1 MSPARTCSS
10 SWLHGVGQARYNAS
24 DGISTFNALEA
35 TVAQK
40 NFHGL
45 DLQFSYTWSKCL
57 TNTLG
62 YFGSYG
68 DEEGAGE
75 SQTQAT
81 QNFFQNEYNPKA
93 DYGRCTT
100 DAASNFRRLRALQ
113 PSVRPRQSL
122 RLQRQLGC
130 KPGHR
135 RLEGC
140 GRHYPSAPALASL
153 PLPAQYAGDQNP
165 LSASS
170 LTGSYQPRPNCVAGV
185 SGSQSMQTVQIG
197 SSIGKVD
204 LNPAALT
211 GTTDGQFGNCS
222 TGSLRGPSLKTAN
235 LNLTKRFP
243 ITERVNAAFAAQFIN
258 LTNTPIF
265 SVPASWWGQYSSC
278 ASCNGVR
285 TTGFNGGGSGTVG
298 SFGLL
303 DGSNPGRQVELSLK
317 LNY

>member
-1 MSPARTCSS
+1 MLCRSRSCWWVKRA
-10 SWLHGVGQARYNAS
+10 G

-35 TVAQK
+35 TVAQR
-40 NFHGL
+40 NYHGL

-81 QNFFQNEYNPKA
+81 QNFFQNEYDPKA

-100 DAASNFRRLRALQ
+100 DAASNFGGYAL
-113 PSVRPRQSL
+113 
-122 RLQRQLGC
+122 
-130 KPGHR
+130 
-135 RLEGC
+135 
-140 GRHYPSAPALASL
+140 YNL
-153 PLPAQYAGDQNP
+153 PFGQGKTFAAHANNVVNQIIGGWQTAVDMSFRSGFGITPFAGTFATDANP

-170 LTGSYQPRPNCVAGV
+170 LTGSYQPRPNCVTGV
-185 SGSQSMQTVQIG
+185 SSGATMQTVQIG

-204 LNPAALT
+204 LNPASVA
-211 GTTDGQFGNCS
+211 GTDDGQFGNCS
-222 TGSLRGPSLKTAN
+222 SGALRGPSLKTAN
-235 LNLTKRFP
+235 LNVTKNFP
-243 ITERVNAAFAAQFIN
+243 LTERVNMAFAAQFIN

-285 TTGFNGGGSGTVG
+285 TTGPNGGGSGTVG
-298 SFGLL
+298 AFGLL
-303 DGSNPGRQVELSLK
+303 DGSNPGRQIELSLK